1 MQTLEE
7 KLRLREEEIEALK
20 LQLDKAAKSRTIE
33 DEVFKDLERNQ
44 SEINRSLQDQ
54 LKKTLETKAGLQGDE
69 HEYHNGA
76 HSDSS
81 RPQNESDK
89 AMALIKK
96 LRFELEM
103 ERGQVN
109 ILRHDNKL
117 LKELAVKLHASA
129 EQEEEF
135 MLNKL
140 LKRISGLKKEKG
152 DLMVQV
158 EQEEE
163 FLTNSLQKKLFQ
175 LQKEK
180 IDLENALEQE
190 QEFVVNKLQ
199 KQIDLLRLQYP
210 SHTPSPTINPVQRDP
225 LLISPPLLPSVMVSS
240 SPPSGT
246 WRPGHSPSAS
256 EYGGASPGIVEMLKA
271 EVNSLRLKLA
281 DLEREVISANNQT
294 RRYRNELRELRKTYN
309 ISDPDDSEPRSVSS
323 TLNPS
328 FSLLRDPNDPL
339 QTPVPPLL
347 APLPLPLPPTI
358 GDTLEDP
365 CLFLE
370 IAHLPPMAANSS
382 QLSLYSTPCL
392 SSQLFSFHMLFVI
405 FIKSLITQISV
416 PKLSLKA
423 H

>member
-309 ISDPDDSEPRSVSS
+309 ISDPDDSEPRSRSKRSSSNASS
-323 TLNPS
+323 TAARSITPAPSANYRRHSGRSLSVSGDSSFTSNGGELQPTEFVLNPM
-328 FSLLRDPNDPL
+328 P
-339 QTPVPPLL
+339 
-347 APLPLPLPPTI
+347 
-358 GDTLEDP
+358 
-365 CLFLE
+365 
-370 IAHLPPMAANSS
+370 
-382 QLSLYSTPCL
+382 
-392 SSQLFSFHMLFVI
+392 
-405 FIKSLITQISV
+405 
-416 PKLSLKA
+416 
-423 H
+423 

>member
-1 MQTLEE
+1 
-7 KLRLREEEIEALK
+7 
-20 LQLDKAAKSRTIE
+20 
-33 DEVFKDLERNQ
+33 
-44 SEINRSLQDQ
+44 
-54 LKKTLETKAGLQGDE
+54 
-69 HEYHNGA
+69 
-76 HSDSS
+76 
-81 RPQNESDK
+81 
-89 AMALIKK
+89 
-96 LRFELEM
+96 M

-140 LKRISGLKKEKG
+140 LKRIS
-152 DLMVQV
+152 V

-309 ISDPDDSEPRSVSS
+309 ISDPDDSEPRSRSKRSSSNASS
-323 TLNPS
+323 TAARSITPAPSANYRRHSGRSLSVSGDSSFTSNGGELQPTEFVLNPM
-328 FSLLRDPNDPL
+328 P
-339 QTPVPPLL
+339 
-347 APLPLPLPPTI
+347 
-358 GDTLEDP
+358 
-365 CLFLE
+365 
-370 IAHLPPMAANSS
+370 
-382 QLSLYSTPCL
+382 
-392 SSQLFSFHMLFVI
+392 
-405 FIKSLITQISV
+405 
-416 PKLSLKA
+416 
-423 H
+423 